1 MQAKEY
7 AEALFQAVSETKP
20 LEHDKIID
28 RLVEVMAANGDLA
41 KMDEIEE
48 QFKKLERESKGI
60 TEVEITTASDVKSKE
75 LLTTLNNIVGNHIE
89 VKQKIDDGL
98 IGGVVVRAGDTLIDA
113 SVKNS
118 LNNLKNTISK

>member
-20 LEHDKIID
+20 SEHDKIID

-60 TEVEITTASDVKSKE
+60 TEVEITTASDIKSKE
-75 LLTTLNNIVGNHIE
+75 LVTTLNKIVGNHIE

-98 IGGVVVRAGDTLIDA
+98 VGGVVVRAGDTLIDA